1 MSGCGRLQF
10 FPTCFPDESLFSL
23 IARYHR
29 LSGHHDDRDTL
40 HELFGKHT
48 QIVSSHLPSLLDTL
62 ASRLPQAMALDAQDI
77 VDRHTLF
84 PYFRPFLTER
94 QVALSLVAMKGSS
107 ASGLKTL
114 MGLIASQV
122 GGGNCYRYCEQC
134 SERDVE
140 LVGQPYWHRAHQLP
154 AVHIC
159 AQHGTPLVELAAS
172 WVAQHRHQLFLPADR
187 EVILHAKHVFVAAQ
201 HREGMLALSILSR
214 QVLNLHLDIISA
226 RRLQEFYRTLASNL
240 GFTHAGGR
248 VMVAELSQR
257 VRQQMSS
264 LSANGA
270 MQCLQRPASG
280 PQDWAISLLR
290 KSRKSSHP
298 LKHLVLLQCLNGK
311 IEHLLMAVNETI
323 KISRPSS
330 RPKPPLVAALPGNQL
345 RTMLVDHQYS
355 LRRCAQ
361 LLGKSVTTLRIEA
374 AQGGIPVAKRPKKL
388 DGPTMAILTMALQ
401 SNTSLE
407 TLARRHQTSTVSLYR
422 LLRMFPDVAKIRKE
436 LIFVNQRDR
445 RRRRFVGGHPT
456 VLLRAR
462 PDYAWLHKNDREWLT
477 QTIETTPRWL
487 IVHTARIDWG
497 RRDQEMA
504 DAVRECSQELYAA
517 EKPVRVSQSAIGRK
531 IGCLAVLEKH
541 LIKLPLTAV
550 ALAACVETTA
560 QFQCRRLS
568 WAARQILYQQG
579 VTPAGQLIYMA
590 RLRPPLAKEV
600 ELLLNRLV
608 NQY

>member
-1 MSGCGRLQF
+1 MSDCGRLQF
-10 FPTCFPDESLFSL
+10 FPSSYPDESLFSL
-23 IARYHR
+23 VARYHR

-62 ASRLPQAMALDAQDI
+62 VSRLPRAMALDAQDI

-84 PYFRPFLTER
+84 PYYRPFLTER
-94 QVALSLVAMKGSS
+94 QVALSLAVMKGPS

-122 GGGNCYRYCEQC
+122 GGENCYRYCEQC
-134 SERDVE
+134 SEQDVE

-154 AVHIC
+154 AVHVC

-172 WVAQHRHQLFLPADR
+172 WVAQHRHQLFLPADK
-187 EVILHAKHVFVAAQ
+187 EVIRHAKHIFVSEQ
-201 HREGMLALSILSR
+201 HREEMLAFSILSR
-214 QVLNLHLDIISA
+214 QVLNSRLDIIPT
-226 RRLQEFYRTLASNL
+226 RRLQDLYRSLASDL

-248 VMVAELSQR
+248 VKVVELSQR
-257 VRQQMSS
+257 VRQQVSS
-264 LSANGA
+264 LSASGA

-280 PQDWAISLLR
+280 PLEWAISLLR
-290 KSRKSSHP
+290 KSRNSSHP
-298 LKHLVLLQCLNGK
+298 LKHLVLLRCLNGK
-311 IEHLLMAVNETI
+311 IEHFLTAANETV
-323 KISRPSS
+323 KISRPFNRPLPSPAATSS
-330 RPKPPLVAALPGNQL
+330 VNQL
-345 RTMLVDHQYS
+345 RTMLLDHQYS

-388 DGPTMAILTMALQ
+388 DGPTVAILTKALQ
-401 SNTSLE
+401 SSTSLE

-422 LLRMFPDVAKIRKE
+422 LLRMCPDAAQVREK
-436 LIFVNQRDR
+436 LIFVNQRNR

-456 VLLRAR
+456 ILPRAR
-462 PDYAWLHKNDREWLT
+462 ADYAWLHRYDREWLT
-477 QTIETTPRWL
+477 QTIEATPRRL

-497 RRDQEMA
+497 RRDQEKA
-504 DAVRECSQELYAA
+504 DAVRECSRGLYTL
-517 EKPVRVSQSAIGRK
+517 EKPIRVSRSAIGRK

-550 ALAACVETTA
+550 ALAECVETTA

-568 WAARQILYQQG
+568 WAARQMYQQG
-579 VTPAGQLIYMA
+579 LPPSWQLMHMA

-608 NQY
+608 NRY

>member
-1 MSGCGRLQF
+1 MNGCGRLQF
-10 FPTCFPDESLFSL
+10 FPTSFPDESLFSL

-62 ASRLPQAMALDAQDI
+62 ASKLPQAVALDAQDI

-84 PYFRPFLTER
+84 PYYRPFLTER
-94 QVALSLVAMKGSS
+94 QVALSLIAMKGPS

-159 AQHGTPLVELAAS
+159 TQHGTPLVELAAS
-172 WVAQHRHQLFLPADR
+172 WVSQHRHQLFLPADR
-187 EVILHAKHVFVAAQ
+187 EVILHAKHVVVSAQ

-214 QVLNLHLDIISA
+214 QVLNSCLDIIPTK
-226 RRLQEFYRTLASNL
+226 RLQDFYRCLASEL

-248 VMVAELSQR
+248 VMVAELSWR
-257 VRQQMSS
+257 VRQQMSA
-264 LSANGA
+264 LSENGA
-270 MQCLQRPASG
+270 MQCLQRSNPG

-311 IEHLLMAVNETI
+311 IEHLLMAANETV
-323 KISRPSS
+323 KISRPFS
-330 RPKPPLVAALPGNQL
+330 RPVPPLAAVSPGNQL
-345 RTMLVDHQYS
+345 RTMLLDHQYS

-374 AQGGIPVAKRPKKL
+374 AQGGIPVSKRPKKL
-388 DGPTMAILTMALQ
+388 DGPTVAILTKALQ
-401 SNTSLE
+401 SCTSLE

-422 LLRMFPDVAKIRKE
+422 LLRMYPDAAQVREK
-436 LIFVNQRDR
+436 LIFMNQRDR
-445 RRRRFVGGHPT
+445 RRRRFLREHPN
-456 VLLRAR
+456 VLPRAR
-462 PDYAWLHKNDREWLT
+462 PDYTWLYRNDREWLT
-477 QTIETTPRWL
+477 QTIDTTPHRL
-487 IVHTARIDWG
+487 KVHTARIDWG
-497 RRDQEMA
+497 RRDQEIA
-504 DAVRECSQELYAA
+504 DAVRECSHQLYAV
-517 EKPVRVSQSAIGRK
+517 EKPIRVSRSAIGRK
-531 IGCLAVLEKH
+531 IGRLAVLEKH

-550 ALAACVETTA
+550 VLAECVETTA

-568 WAARQILYQQG
+568 WAARQMYQQG
-579 VTPAGQLIYMA
+579 LPPSWQLMHMA